1 MGAPGAR
8 VELDAALG
16 AGGACC
22 RVLKAH
28 PQTSRGL
35 PGAVVMTFRFL
46 ASGRSTKVTGRAGG
60 AAATAA
66 NSGFCPGDPA
76 VPFRPGARGAAG
88 HGFALL

>member
-16 AGGACC
+16 AGGAAC

-35 PGAVVMTFRFL
+35 PAAVVLTFRFL
-46 ASGRSTKVTGRAGG
+46 TSGGGTKGTGRARG
-60 AAATAA
+60 AATTAA
-66 NSGFCPGDPA
+66 NRGFCPGDPA
-76 VPFRPGARGAAG
+76 VPFRPGAGD
-88 HGFALL
+88 GFALL